1 MSHRARSSRK
11 PSPASEMIE
20 QATLNC
26 DDFENIDDEAFISAY
41 SSHEDVLAAN
51 PTGYCVDSVEPKC
64 NEIKRLIGEFK
75 TNFSIKLN
83 MIKHNKLLVQK
94 LNIIKDIYSDGV
106 LLYNEQSLVNLTAD
120 KAKVYLSQIDAW
132 LSDTD
137 RLGLASSRS
146 DSVNLANTLSFLTI
160 EQINESILE
169 TKCAGHKE
177 DLILN
182 LDIKRE
188 NLLKSIDVCMAQLR
202 SLRETFGKRQQALLR
217 ANYKVVEKPVLRV
230 EPQQCKDLEQNKI
243 IIMPKRQDISGQSNP
258 NKTLVVRQN
267 SFSKVNTF

>member
-1 MSHRARSSRK
+1 
-11 PSPASEMIE
+11 MIE

-26 DDFENIDDEAFISAY
+26 DDFENIEDEAFISAY

-51 PTGYCVDSVEPKC
+51 PATGYCVDSVEPKC

-75 TNFSIKLN
+75 TSFSIKLN

-94 LNIIKDIYSDGV
+94 LNIIKDIYADGV

-120 KAKVYLSQIDAW
+120 KAKMYLAQIDAW

-169 TKCAGHKE
+169 TKRDAAHKE

-202 SLRETFGKRQQALLR
+202 SLRETFGKRQQALIR
-217 ANYKVVEKPVLRV
+217 ASYKVVEKPVLRV
-230 EPQQCKDLEQNKI
+230 EPQQCKDVEQSQQNKI
-243 IIMPKRQDISGQSNP
+243 IIMPKRSDIGGQSNL

-267 SFSKVNTF
+267 SFSKVNKLVV